1 MLVEDEE
8 LASPAKTEIGC
19 SAVDDNSAKQYASRR
34 PNVDSIATSTV
45 HISVC
50 IALDTIW
57 NTDISEGE
65 QTSID
70 QEWLARICLDIE
82 RVSVESQ

>member
-1 MLVEDEE
+1 MFVEDEE
-8 LASPAKTEIGC
+8 FACSAKTEIRC
-19 SAVDDNSAKQYASRR
+19 SAVDENPAKQYASRR

-57 NTDISEGE
+57 DTDISEGK
-65 QTSID
+65 QTSVD